1 MPNICVY
8 GTVYN
13 NIDTIEGSIRSV
25 FDPSYTIVIV
35 DSYSTDGT
43 WEKLQELKKE
53 FNLLVLRLKSTRGK
67 GRDYALKHC
76 PENSIT
82 AFIDLDEFH
91 NENFHKII
99 KSEITEINI
108 GTLIIK
114 KEDAVRRGGWRDL
127 NAGEDYEFKI
137 RVGFKYTLPV
147 IINKNK
153 KVEGIRE
160 ARYARNKILLIYRLL
175 KKYIDSTRAL
185 NYSTRDLLSLYKGK
199 YKFLSL
205 LLYPIPLMLGKY
217 SYEKGVNNMLLY
229 AYREVSTLTN
239 PQDLGLKIS
248 DDFIVFEYPAPFK
261 IFRYNK
267 YVITQEE
274 FERIITQKLGEMQKF
289 SFNGHL
295 IYTKNEAAF
304 KNFLDRFYFY

>member
-13 NIDTIEGSIRSV
+13 SISTIEGSIRSV

-53 FNLLVLRLKSTRGK
+53 FNLLILRFKSTRGK

-82 AFIDLDEFH
+82 VFFDLDEFH

-99 KSEITEINI
+99 RSEITEINV
-108 GTLIIK
+108 GTLIVK

-137 RVGFKYTLPV
+137 RVGFKYTLP
-147 IINKNK
+147 IIISKNQ

-160 ARYARNKILLIYRLL
+160 IRYSKNKI
-175 KKYIDSTRAL
+175 S
-185 NYSTRDLLSLYKGK
+185 N
-199 YKFLSL
+199 
-205 LLYPIPLMLGKY
+205 
-217 SYEKGVNNMLLY
+217 
-229 AYREVSTLTN
+229 
-239 PQDLGLKIS
+239 
-248 DDFIVFEYPAPFK
+248 
-261 IFRYNK
+261 
-267 YVITQEE
+267 
-274 FERIITQKLGEMQKF
+274 
-289 SFNGHL
+289 
-295 IYTKNEAAF
+295 
-304 KNFLDRFYFY
+304 